1 MGRIFKTTKYSDY
14 LGEERPLLDIYVR
27 FIPDTPT
34 PTPSVT
40 PTITPSNTPNPTT
53 TPTPSVTPTITPSI
67 TSSNTPTPSVTQT
80 VTPSSTVP
88 SFSANTTYITNRT
101 SSIITGNTLFS
112 SVEIGSP
119 TQLVI
124 GVSSEIISGGSIGSV
139 SVNGVFA
146 SQISQQNSTV
156 DDTYSSSLWRIVPT
170 ASTVDIQ
177 VNVSSGKQ
185 TRGCAINLFSL
196 NTASGP
202 YKTQGAS
209 NTTTGTSGRLTTL
222 NVTGLTGNTSVIG
235 LATYDNHFFNATW
248 TGLTSQTNISTG
260 TLRSSG
266 ALRNGYTGSTLDIY
280 SSGDTPSSVT
290 LAFWS

>member
-1 MGRIFKTTKYSDY
+1 MGQP
-14 LGEERPLLDIYVR
+14 RPILDIITDY
-27 FIPDTPT
+27 IDLTPT

-40 PTITPSNTPNPTT
+40 VTITPTYTPNPTI
-53 TPTPSVTPTITPSI
+53 TPTPSVTPSI

-80 VTPSSTVP
+80 VTPSSTLP
-88 SFSANTTYITNRT
+88 AFSATTTYITNRT

-112 SVEIGSP
+112 SVDIGSP
-119 TQLVI
+119 TQLII

-146 SQISQQNSTV
+146 SQISQQNTTV
-156 DDTYSSSLWRIVPT
+156 TDTYSSSFWRIVPT

-196 NTASGP
+196 NTTSGP

-235 LATYDNHFFNATW
+235 LATYDNHLFTATW
-248 TGLTSQTNISTG
+248 TGLTSQTNLSTG

-266 ALRNGYTGSTLDIY
+266 ALRNSYTGSTLDVY